1 MLTAVI
7 IDDEILAREELIAQL
22 DESAR
27 IDVIGQASNAIEGL
41 KAIHRLKPDIVF
53 LDIQMPQITGIE
65 LLAMLNPEDMPY
77 VVFITAYD
85 QYAIQAF
92 EENAFDYLLKPI
104 DQARLEKTICRLI
117 KQTQRQ
123 QDLSVLTPTYLD
135 QIPCIGLNRILLIA
149 TEEVECA
156 SSDISGVQI
165 QTAQTTATS
174 QLCLKQLEEKTPLIR
189 CHRQYL
195 INPKAISEI
204 KLLDNGLAEVVTRH
218 QHIVPVSRRYLKLLK
233 EALGVS

>member
-1 MLTAVI
+1 MLSAVI

-22 DESAR
+22 DESAQV
-27 IDVIGQASNAIEGL
+27 DVIGQASNAIEGL
-41 KAIHRLKPDIVF
+41 KAIHRLKPDIIF

-117 KQTQRQ
+117 KQTQRR
-123 QDLSVLTPTYLD
+123 QDLSAITPACLE
-135 QIPCIGLNRILLIA
+135 QIPCLGLNRILLIA
-149 TEEVECA
+149 TNDVEFA
-156 SSDISGVQI
+156 SSDISGVHV
-165 QTAQTTATS
+165 QTAQQTATS
-174 QLCLKQLEEKTPLIR
+174 QLCLKQLEERTILLR

-195 INPKAISEI
+195 INPKAIHEI
-204 KLLDNGLAEVVTRH
+204 KLLDNGLAEVITRN
-218 QHIVPVSRRYLKLLK
+218 QHIVPVSRRYLKPLK
-233 EALGVS
+233 EALGMI